1 MRFDSAYNGG
11 GKSAIQ
17 IEHMII
23 SINNIS
29 SSGSSSKLI
38 NRTFHQLSKSF
49 FAQGSNLS
57 YYLFPS
63 IVSI

>member
-11 GKSAIQ
+11 GKRAIQ
-17 IEHMII
+17 IQHMII
-23 SINNIS
+23 SINNIIIS
-29 SSGSSSKLI
+29 SSSKLI

-49 FAQGSNLS
+49 FAQGSSLS
-57 YYLFPS
+57 YYLFTS